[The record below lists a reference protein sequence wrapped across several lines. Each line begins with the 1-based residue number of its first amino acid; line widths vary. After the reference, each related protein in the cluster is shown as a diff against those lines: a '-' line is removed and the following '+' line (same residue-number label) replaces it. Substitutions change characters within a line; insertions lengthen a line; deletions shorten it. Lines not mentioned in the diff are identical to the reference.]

1 MLKRMTH
8 LLNTFSR
15 KESEAK
21 LNKQM
26 QKTMGKSIEV
36 NGNGTLGYKVKKG
49 KNAGKVLK
57 HLKKESGSI

>member
-36 NGNGTLGYKVKKG
+36 NGNGTPGYTVKKG

>member
-1 MLKRMTH
+1 
-8 LLNTFSR
+8 
-15 KESEAK
+15 
-21 LNKQM
+21 M